1 MSLIVVA
8 MAAVFK
14 IQSFFIDMA
23 TSVAIMAT
31 LVVVT
36 AEMASLTRA
45 PLTTSR
51 LCMHRLSG
59 SLQEDLKVSNQ
70 ELPTLPEGQRE
81 IMEIVWD
88 QGEAS
93 VFEVREIL
101 GKDREVSRTSVRTT
115 MERLEEKGWLAHRVI
130 GRTHFYRPL
139 VSRDVSLGQRIVD
152 IVDKACGGEPERL
165 MAALVQYRGL
175 SADEIQRIQSLLETA
190 KAGDPSRKGEQS

>member
-1 MSLIVVA
+1 MSN
-8 MAAVFK
+8 
-14 IQSFFIDMA
+14 
-23 TSVAIMAT
+23 
-31 LVVVT
+31 
-36 AEMASLTRA
+36 
-45 PLTTSR
+45 P
-51 LCMHRLSG
+51 
-59 SLQEDLKVSNQ
+59 

-101 GKDREVSRTSVRTT
+101 SQNREISRTAVRTT

-139 VSRDVSLGQRIVD
+139 FSRDVSLGQRIVD

-165 MAALVQYRGL
+165 MAALMEYRGL
-175 SADEIQRIQSLLETA
+175 TVEEIKRIESLLESA
-190 KAGDPSRKGEQS
+190 KKGKAQQKGKRS